1 MGKLSLMPI
10 VYLAGGSFVRMAIKW
25 LDWQLKQKNENAKVF
40 LNNKLAQFPSWTMKA
55 KNF

>member
-25 LDWQLKQKNENAKVF
+25 LDWQLKQKNENAKIF